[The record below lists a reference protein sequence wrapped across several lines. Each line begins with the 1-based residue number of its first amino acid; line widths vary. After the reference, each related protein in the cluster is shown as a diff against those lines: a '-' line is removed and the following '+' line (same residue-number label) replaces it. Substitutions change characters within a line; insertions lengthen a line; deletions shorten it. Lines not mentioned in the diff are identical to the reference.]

1 MAEPVSWV
9 LPTTV
14 VMSQNCI
21 LATSTASRKQITR
34 EHAFAKIHKK
44 IVLAYTD
51 ILLDAKI
58 RLLPLPVKHY
68 CDSLQ
73 QTASCV
79 WVAITL
85 LGIASVNYVE
95 VIMQYGLVDGDIF
108 GCSSCPR

>member
-1 MAEPVSWV
+1 MGITHYSSDESKLYLSHFHCQQKADHKRACIC
-9 LPTTV
+9 
-14 VMSQNCI
+14 QNP
-21 LATSTASRKQITR
+21 Q
-34 EHAFAKIHKK
+34 K